1 MPPSASTLKRKEPSS
16 EGPCQRPHPCDQQ
29 IPCKKPVNW
38 SGLWYGSDCSGLDAG
53 AFALKR
59 LCDFR
64 HWFGSESHEPYR
76 RVFSTLHPTCEKVFS
91 DARGK
96 PLSDLQKERKAPK
109 NSTKALVYTA
119 GFPCQPY
126 SRAGSGRAMSDE
138 RAPVIWDILLTI
150 AMLLP
155 AIWVLENVQDL
166 ACDQKYRET
175 FQEILDFCV
184 QIGGGSYFVDWQVLD
199 SYEYGVPATRR
210 RVYIVGVLKCKL
222 RQPWQWPKPLPKA
235 TLSSIL
241 VPRRKDEE
249 KEINSLTT
257 TCLRN
262 LAGAFQK
269 ISKRGDA
276 SWKKKPWVIDT
287 QNSSSRG
294 VHFTFDRF
302 PTITKSHAAGL
313 WIVSKNDFAKPV
325 ELLAGQGIL
334 PDDLPLPATTISHQ
348 PDGGKRVHIECC
360 EMSVGHTF
368 GSHWLLLVTTA
379 DRCW

>member
-1 MPPSASTLKRKEPSS
+1 MASSASTLRKRKEPASD
-16 EGPCQRPHPCDQQ
+16 EGPCQRPHPSEQQ
-29 IPCKKPVNW
+29 IPCKKPVSW

-59 LCDFR
+59 LSSEFR

-76 RVFSTLHPTCEKVFS
+76 RVFSTLHPTCENVFS
-91 DARGK
+91 DAQRK
-96 PLSDLQKERKAPK
+96 PFNDLQKERKSSR
-109 NSTKALVYTA
+109 NSTKAMVYTA
-119 GFPCQPY
+119 GFPCQPF
-126 SRAGSGRAMSDE
+126 SRAGLGLAMSDE
-138 RAPVIWDILLTI
+138 RAAVIWDILLTI

-155 AIWVLENVQDL
+155 EIWLLENVKDL

-175 FQEILDFCV
+175 FREILDFCV
-184 QIGGGSYFVDWQVLD
+184 KIGGGAYFVDWQVLD
-199 SYEYGVPATRR
+199 SYEYGVPATRC
-210 RVYIVGVLKCKL
+210 RVYIVGVLKGKL
-222 RQPWQWPKPLPKA
+222 CQPWQWPKPLPKA
-235 TLSSIL
+235 SLSSIL

-249 KEINSLTT
+249 KDIRSLST

-269 ISKRGDA
+269 ISKKGDA
-276 SWKKKPWVIDT
+276 SWKKKPWVVDC

-334 PDDLPLPATTISHQ
+334 PIDLPVEIDSLPVGTISQ
-348 PDGGKRVHIECC
+348 MAGNAFTLNVVKC
-360 EMSVGHTF
+360 
-368 GSHWLLLVTTA
+368 LLDILLEA
-379 DRCW
+379 IGY